1 MMYEKDRSST
11 KPARPSSAGGDG
23 DRDSLLAG
31 LADESDGATEPAHV
45 GFADV
50 FLGRLITRLPEL
62 DGFVSPSSG
71 GPSGYDDTSWI
82 LPSRELPGD
91 APATAAWFCIRRIVS
106 YPWHS
111 YPALTHRWHTG
122 RALSHR
128 TLRSR
133 HVWQLPLV
141 GARPIQTKQ
150 TNQQTNKKKKKQN
163 QV

>member
-31 LADESDGATEPAHV
+31 LSDESDGATEPARV

-50 FLGRLITRLPEL
+50 FLGRLITRLLEL

-91 APATAAWFCIRRIVS
+91 APATAAWLCIRRIVS

-141 GARPIQTKQ
+141 GARPILSWLAVLLSYLGLLGGG
-150 TNQQTNKKKKKQN
+150 

>member
-1 MMYEKDRSST
+1 MMYEKVRSST

-23 DRDSLLAG
+23 DRGSLLAG
-31 LADESDGATEPAHV
+31 LSDESDGATEPARV
-45 GFADV
+45 GFAEV
-50 FLGRLITRLPEL
+50 FLGRLTTRLLVL
-62 DGFVSPSSG
+62 DGSVPPASG

-141 GARPIQTKQ
+141 GARPILSWLAD
-150 TNQQTNKKKKKQN
+150 QQTNKGLL
-163 QV
+163 